1 MQSKTVLW
9 LVISISLFASSA
21 FAAEDTTEEKK
32 AKQAFSKG
40 KELFKKEAY
49 GEASAAFREAY
60 ALKKSYKIWFN
71 IGQCE
76 AAANRLGLALE
87 AFERYLAE
95 GGDDVTFDRRDYVLK
110 ELERLRSLVG
120 SLNIVAPDDSVVF
133 VDDHERG
140 RMPLI
145 GLLKMS
151 AGVVHTIRVVKDEE
165 SLIERKVK
173 VSGGETLTITV
184 RPSELEPEAK
194 EPETEETEPA
204 APATEQPEPSSK
216 LPVWGWSILGVGA
229 AALIGGGV
237 TGGIALSLNGAI
249 EDNCPNGDCPPAYHD
264 DLDKRDTLAI
274 TTNILLAAG
283 GALAA
288 TGAVLL
294 IVHASRRGESPEPV
308 AFSFTPF
315 GRLGI
320 AIQKRF

>member
-9 LVISISLFASSA
+9 LVVSISLFASSA
-21 FAAEDTTEEKK
+21 FAAEDAREEEK

-49 GEASAAFREAY
+49 GEASEAFREAY

-71 IGQCE
+71 IAQSE
-76 AAANRLGLALE
+76 AASNQLGLALE

-95 GGDDVTFDRRDYVLK
+95 GGDDVTYERRDYVLK

-120 SLNIVAPDDSVVF
+120 SLNVVAPDDAVVF
-133 VDDHERG
+133 VDDRERG

-145 GLLKMS
+145 GLLKVT

-184 RPSELEPEAK
+184 RASELEPKPK
-194 EPETEETEPA
+194 EPEAENAEPD
-204 APATEQPEPSSK
+204 APAQEQPEPGSK
-216 LPVWGWSILGVGA
+216 LPAWGWSTLGVGA
-229 AALIGGGV
+229 ALLIGGGV
-237 TGGIALSLNGAI
+237 TGGIALSLNGDI

-264 DLDKRDTLAI
+264 DLDKRDALAI
-274 TTNILLAAG
+274 TTNVLLATG

-294 IVHASRRGESPEPV
+294 IVHATKRGENPEPV
-308 AFSFTPF
+308 AFGFTPF
-315 GRLGI
+315 GDLGI